1 MEDNTLAL
9 YGGKPVRSTYL
20 IFGKP
25 DIREEE
31 IAEVVECMRS
41 GWVGTGPRV
50 AKFQEGIR
58 NYVGARHALA
68 VNSCTA
74 GLHLSMIASNLGPG
88 DEVITT
94 PMTFAATAN
103 VVEHVGARPIFADC
117 HRDDML
123 IDPAEIEKKIT
134 PRTKAIIAVHLC
146 GRACEMDAI
155 MAIAKKHNLKV
166 ISDAAHALGTEY
178 QGKKIGSIADFS
190 VFSFYATKN
199 LVTAEGGM
207 VTTPHEEGL
216 AKLATYSLHG
226 MSRDAWKRY
235 SDNGF
240 KHYLV
245 EAAGFKYNMT
255 DLQASIGLRQLDR
268 FEEMQKR
275 RKEVWHTYMRELA
288 DLPLDLPKSEDP
300 ESKHS
305 YHLFTILP
313 HLEKL
318 TCDRD
323 TILQALHRENIGVG
337 VHYVAL
343 HLHPFYQQKYKYQRG
358 DFPNAE
364 FISDR
369 TISLPMGSNLSDQDV
384 QDVIQAVRKV
394 ILYCKK

>member
-1 MEDNTLAL
+1 MIQEELAIN
-9 YGGKPVRSTYL
+9 GGRPVRDSYL

-31 IAEVVECMRS
+31 IQEVIDCLRS

-50 AKFQEGIR
+50 AKFQEKIKS
-58 NYVGARHALA
+58 YVNATHALA

-103 VVEHVGARPIFADC
+103 VIEHVGATPIFADC
-117 HRDDML
+117 KSEDML
-123 IDPAEIEKKIT
+123 IDPHEIEKKIT
-134 PRTKAIIAVHLC
+134 PHTKAIVPVHLA
-146 GRACEMDAI
+146 GRSCDMDPI
-155 MAIAKKHNLKV
+155 MRMAKARGLKV
-166 ISDAAHALGTEY
+166 ISDAAHALGSEY
-178 QGKKIGSIADFS
+178 KGKKIGSFSDFT

-207 VTTPHEEGL
+207 VTTSNEEGL

-235 SDNGF
+235 SDAGF

-255 DLQASIGLRQLDR
+255 DMQAAIGLRQMDR
-268 FEEMQKR
+268 FEAMQTR
-275 RKEVWHTYMRELA
+275 RKEIWHRYMRELQELPI
-288 DLPLDLPKSEDP
+288 DLPAVEDP
-300 ESKHS
+300 ASQHS
-305 YHLFTILP
+305 YHLFTIFPRLGE
-313 HLEKL
+313 LKA
-318 TCDRD
+318 DRD
-323 TILQALHRENIGVG
+323 TILQALHKENIGVG

-343 HLHPFYQQKYKYQRG
+343 HLHPYYQQKYGYKRG

-364 FISDR
+364 NISDR
-369 TISLPMGSNLSDQDV
+369 TISIPMGSNLSDTDV
-384 QDVIQAVRKV
+384 SDVIYAIRKV
-394 ILYCKK
+394 LSHYKR